1 MSTNPNSGSSLSS
14 GSLSRM
20 STPGTTESA
29 ISLGDSRETI
39 LGLLHIP
46 AHLADRADRA
56 DRGLRVAYQKYKD
69 YLEACQTYEKMLAD
83 GTWLGKKLSSVDLI
97 ELFVSKSYWHSHFK
111 PNFSKLSDYPLMVGW
126 LEKDSEDLVSNL
138 EVWGVEKASY
148 NFKDLHAWLEQRK
161 GKKKVKVTKVTKDDG
176 GGDKNKKKKKKDSC
190 SKKGKMQ
197 V

>member
-1 MSTNPNSGSSLSS
+1 MSTNQNSGLSLSS

-29 ISLGDSRETI
+29 ISSGDSRETI

-46 AHLADRADRA
+46 THLADRT
-56 DRGLRVAYQKYKD
+56 DRGLHVAYEKYKAH
-69 YLEACQTYEKMLAD
+69 LEACQTYEKMIAD
-83 GTWLGKKLSSVDLI
+83 GTWAGKKLTSVDLI

-111 PNFSKLSDYPLMVGW
+111 PTFSKVSNYPLMMEW
-126 LEKDSEDLVSNL
+126 LENDSEGSVSNF

-148 NFKDLHAWLEQRK
+148 HFKDLRAWLEQGK
-161 GKKKVKVTKVTKDDG
+161 GKKKAKVTKVTKADG
-176 GGDKNKKKKKKDSC
+176 GGVKNNKKKKDGGN
-190 SKKGKMQ
+190 KKGKMQ